1 MNRILLKKSILL
13 FLLFFS
19 AGILVFAQDL
29 SLGPDDLRIE
39 LRADGGFHLFI
50 RKKQDI
56 GSVLLTES
64 SRDPTLGADNYAYR
78 APEWNPV
85 NGDEIRLLNGVP
97 IPRESGI
104 FSLISSTAE
113 IHPELGLAF
122 HIYIPWVLHY
132 GYENGRHGDVYVT
145 DGTYFNIRAF
155 NLPYG
160 DYRGSFADNPFVLA
174 AVQEAPERPAGNY
187 MEEAVASFGEIAKEG
202 KGDFVYAPDPP
213 ALVEI
218 IGDFLKKETGK
229 SVDIVLCLDTTGSMK
244 PYIDEVRKMLIP
256 RMKEIIAGFKDFRI
270 GMVLFKDYYDEY
282 LNKVIPFTRNFSL
295 FQQNLNA
302 IRPRGGGDI
311 PEAIYEALYEGAD
324 KFPWAAE
331 SRLLILI
338 GDAPPH
344 PKQRGKISKE
354 MVYQK
359 TAALGIKLNAVILA
373 Q

>member
-1 MNRILLKKSILL
+1 MFKCRLALLCA
-13 FLLFFS
+13 FLT
-19 AGILVFAQDL
+19 AGIPAFAQEL
-29 SLGPDDLRIE
+29 SLGSGDLSIE
-39 LRADGGFHLFI
+39 LRADGGFHLFV

-56 GSVLLTES
+56 GSVLITES
-64 SRDPTLGADNYAYR
+64 SRDPALSADNYAYR

-104 FSLISSTAE
+104 FSLISSTPE
-113 IHPELGLAF
+113 IHPELGSAF
-122 HIYIPWVLHY
+122 HIYIPWLLHY

-145 DGTYFNIRAF
+145 DGTYFNIRTF
-155 NLPYG
+155 NYPYG
-160 DYRGSFADNPFVLA
+160 DYRGLFADNPFVLA
-174 AVQEAPERPAGNY
+174 ALQEAPEKPMGNY
-187 MEEAVASFGEIAKEG
+187 MEEAVQSFGEIAREG

-218 IGDFLKKETGK
+218 IDNFLKEEMGK
-229 SVDIVLCLDTTGSMK
+229 SVDIVLCMDTTGSMK
-244 PYIDEVRKMLIP
+244 PYINEVRKMLIP
-256 RMKEIIAGFKDFRI
+256 RMREIIAEFKDFRI
-270 GMVLFKDYYDEY
+270 GMVLFKDYYSEY
-282 LNKVIPFTRNFSL
+282 LNKVIPFTRDFAL
-295 FQQNLNA
+295 FQRNLNA
-302 IRPRGGGDI
+302 IQPRGGGDI
-311 PEAIYEALYEGAD
+311 PEAVYEALHEGAD

-344 PKQRGKISKE
+344 PTQRGKISKE

-359 TAALGIKLNAVILA
+359 TESLGIKLNAVILA